1 MKTEKILPSRVKVI
15 FWLFVVLGVMFS
27 IAILYLFIS
36 KLNWSL
42 LVTALIA
49 LIGYYGGLIYA
60 WFNVYSDYKAN
71 WISEQIRINTKDF
84 NQMNE
89 LTMSLNY
96 YQNEIERHQT
106 DNRSCF
112 NEKNSKDSFQD
123 LVCQQV
129 RERIEILSER
139 KQQITDTYD
148 NFLLKKETKSN
159 EKLMEKLHFLKSK
172 KEKLLQQK
180 LDELNNSKVW
190 INLDVLENEI
200 FKKEL
205 IKRAKGE
212 GHNSRLTNSRLTFF
226 LNPFLKKLVYI
237 FWEND
242 SLNKSL
248 HRKKIQNLLKNSD
261 NKEIKNWFAINHN
274 KQLEKKNNNS
284 SYLLFQTNYLTKKS
298 NYFLMENEQNNS
310 GILKVN
316 LENQKVKNFIS
327 SLNYKTEY
335 KLKEKIFTQKINEVY
350 NEGKDSG
357 LTWNES
363 IK

>member
-1 MKTEKILPSRVKVI
+1 M
-15 FWLFVVLGVMFS
+15 
-27 IAILYLFIS
+27 
-36 KLNWSL
+36 
-42 LVTALIA
+42 
-49 LIGYYGGLIYA
+49 
-60 WFNVYSDYKAN
+60 
-71 WISEQIRINTKDF
+71 
-84 NQMNE
+84 
-89 LTMSLNY
+89 
-96 YQNEIERHQT
+96 T
-106 DNRSCF
+106 DW
-112 NEKNSKDSFQD
+112 Q
-123 LVCQQV
+123 
-129 RERIEILSER
+129 
-139 KQQITDTYD
+139 
-148 NFLLKKETKSN
+148 
-159 EKLMEKLHFLKSK
+159 
-172 KEKLLQQK
+172 
-180 LDELNNSKVW
+180 
-190 INLDVLENEI
+190 
-200 FKKEL
+200 
-205 IKRAKGE
+205 
-212 GHNSRLTNSRLTFF
+212 
-226 LNPFLKKLVYI
+226 KLVYI

-363 IK
+363 IKIINSYRYERDSKLKKDIKMIWKNTNDYKKCPNYKYGCNTKLWKNNKEEYYIEVHHINPFKRKWRRYYFKSNSDLS